1 MSDNIKYGAD
11 TMIKCMRKY
20 KGYKDNKKKRE
31 NARNSCGVA
40 LETYIHKRKIKH
52 IRKDETWFL
61 CHVREDKTWG

>member
-1 MSDNIKYGAD
+1 
-11 TMIKCMRKY
+11 MIKCMRKY

-61 CHVREDKTWG
+61 YHIECLGKYKIRKINIIIER